1 MIIVFTYFMIADSNK
16 DRKQNTQSE
25 PFSSD
30 IKKIKEQYSKIAKDM
45 TYNEVKMLLNS
56 CIALNSP
63 ELVSSNM
70 TTDGVKTEK
79 YEWNIRQNYKYILK
93 SGTLKILCVFE
104 NGFLKEKKQVGLK

>member
-16 DRKQNTQSE
+16 GKTQNTQSE

-56 CIALNSP
+56 CIALNNP
-63 ELVSSNM
+63 ELKSSDM
-70 TTDGVKTEK
+70 TTDGVRTET
-79 YEWNIRQNYKYILK
+79 YEWTVRQNYKYILNNQ
-93 SGTLKILCVFE
+93 TLKIKGMFE
-104 NGFLKEKKQVGLK
+104 NGILKEKKQVGLK